1 MSKDEEHVGPSSK
14 DQAGADEEHQVAPNT
29 ENAKA
34 DDEHQAEQDDQGT
47 ENPNEQVASETYGAG
62 PSAANADEYAMH
74 ALVGYEPPIDCG
86 IPMSPFE
93 RLKINCLDN
102 MVNNQRNHYEFYV
115 ARFQHL
121 DEQIEVVQTQRFEY
135 GKDD

>member
-1 MSKDEEHVGPSSK
+1 MMNTKLNK
-14 DQAGADEEHQVAPNT
+14 MIKAPRIQMNKLLVKPM
-29 ENAKA
+29 EL
-34 DDEHQAEQDDQGT
+34 
-47 ENPNEQVASETYGAG
+47 VLVL
-62 PSAANADEYAMH
+62 ANADEYAMH

-121 DEQIEVVQTQRFEY
+121 DEQIEVVRTQRFEY